1 MLSGKDKRRFKRYRL
16 KSGFHLSIGGNS
28 FQANTID
35 YSLGG
40 IGLSIENRPPVTSGS
55 VIDLKLEDLNLNI
68 DGTIVWS
75 EKANSHLRVGIERRS
90 ISGFLKHYPLAD
102 IFLDLH
108 RSEKDG
114 IIEIKNGF
122 ISKKI
127 YMKNGD
133 MVFATSN
140 KEEDRLGEVLLKT
153 GRITADQYYQSV
165 DIIKKTGKRLGAALV
180 ELGYIKPEDLI
191 QAVRHQVEEIVLSL
205 FQWEDG
211 NFIFKEGPLLSD
223 EVITLKLSA
232 ANLIYRGIKRINNL
246 IHIKNALPPMDTI
259 LYYSTDPMNLF
270 QDINL
275 DNKDKDILSLI
286 DGKRNIHEIL
296 AISPLDNFQTM
307 KTLYALISTRI
318 IEIKE
323 KGLKEDETLEEITK
337 EPKIEVDSAFIEKV
351 EDLYKRIEI
360 TDYYGIFGIEK
371 WATMDKIKKAYY
383 KVAKEFHPDKHFY
396 LPSETLK
403 NKLNMIF
410 SQITD
415 AYKILS
421 DPKMRRE
428 YDQNLSIR
436 PAKIASNNLETAR
449 ARFKEGKDAFKKGA
463 YTEAAEL
470 FGQAAYLDSSVP
482 AYHFYHGLSLT
493 KNKKLGEAEKAIS
506 KALKIEPFNAD
517 YMAEV
522 GHIYL
527 QLGFNLRAKNT
538 FEKAIKLD
546 PANERAAEGLQKIK
560 NLSKT

>member
-40 IGLSIENRPPVTSGS
+40 IGLSIEDTPPITSGS
-55 VIDLKLEDLNLNI
+55 AINSHVEDLNLNI
-68 DGTIVWS
+68 NGTIVWS

-114 IIEIKNGF
+114 IIEIKNGL

-140 KEEDRLGEVLLKT
+140 KEEDRLGEVLLKA

-205 FQWEDG
+205 FQCEDG

-246 IHIKNALPPMDTI
+246 IHIKNALPLMDTI

-307 KTLYALISTRI
+307 KTLYALIRTRI

-351 EDLYKRIEI
+351 EDIYKRIEI

-428 YDQNLSIR
+428 YDHSLSIR
-436 PAKIASNNLETAR
+436 PAKIESNNVEIAR
-449 ARFKEGKDAFKKGA
+449 AKFKEGKDAFKKRA
-463 YTEAAEL
+463 YTESAEF
-470 FGQAAYLDSSVP
+470 FGQAAYLDSSV
-482 AYHFYHGLSLT
+482 ADYHFYLCLSLT

-517 YMAEV
+517 YMAEL

>member
-1 MLSGKDKRRFKRYRL
+1 MLSDKDRRRFKRYRL

-40 IGLSIENRPPVTSGS
+40 IGLSIEDTPPITSGS
-55 VIDLKLEDLNLNI
+55 AINLHVEDLNLNI
-68 DGTIVWS
+68 DGKIVWS
-75 EKANSHLRVGIERRS
+75 EQVNSRLRVGIERAS
-90 ISGFLKHYPLAD
+90 ISGFLKHYLLPD

-114 IIEIKNGF
+114 TLDIRNGSIIKR
-122 ISKKI
+122 I
-127 YMKNGD
+127 YIKNGD

-140 KEEDRLGEVLLKT
+140 KEEDRLGEVMLKA
-153 GRITADQYYQSV
+153 GRLTIDQYYQSV
-165 DIIKKTGKRLGAALV
+165 DIMKKTGKRQGAALV
-180 ELGYIKPEDLI
+180 ELGYLKPEDVI
-191 QAVRHQVEEIVLSL
+191 WIVRHQVEEIILSL

-211 NFIFKEGPLLSD
+211 NFIFKEGPLPSD
-223 EVITLKLSA
+223 EVIILKLSA
-232 ANLIYRGIKRINNL
+232 ANHIYRGIKRINSL
-246 IHIKNALPPMDTI
+246 THIKNAMPTKDTI

-296 AISPLDNFQTM
+296 SISPLDNFQTM
-307 KTLYALISTRI
+307 KTLYALLSTRI
-318 IEIKE
+318 IELKE
-323 KGLKEDETLEEITK
+323 KGLTEDKTYEEIMK
-337 EPKIEVDSAFIEKV
+337 EPEIKVDSAFIEKV

-436 PAKIASNNLETAR
+436 PAKIASNNMETAR

-493 KNKKLGEAEKAIS
+493 KNKKLGEAEKAIC
-506 KALKIEPFNAD
+506 KELMI
-517 YMAEV
+517 
-522 GHIYL
+522 
-527 QLGFNLRAKNT
+527 
-538 FEKAIKLD
+538 
-546 PANERAAEGLQKIK
+546 
-560 NLSKT
+560 

>member
-1 MLSGKDKRRFKRYRL
+1 MLSDKDRRRFKRYRL

-40 IGLSIENRPPVTSGS
+40 IGLSIENTPPVTPGS
-55 VIDLKLEDLNLNI
+55 VIDLKVEDLNLNI
-68 DGTIVWS
+68 DGKIVWS
-75 EKANSHLRVGIERRS
+75 GQVNSHLRVGIEGQS
-90 ISGFLKHYPLAD
+90 ISGFLKHYLLAD
-102 IFLDLH
+102 IFLDMH

-114 IIEIKNGF
+114 ILEIRNGST
-122 ISKKI
+122 SKRI

-133 MVFATSN
+133 MIFATSN
-140 KEEDRLGEVLLKT
+140 KEEDRLAEVMLKA
-153 GRITADQYYQSV
+153 GRLTIDQYYQSV
-165 DIIKKTGKRLGAALV
+165 DIMKKTGKRQGAALV
-180 ELGYIKPEDLI
+180 ELGYLKPEDVI
-191 QAVRHQVEEIVLSL
+191 WIVRHQVEEIILSL

-211 NFIFKEGPLLSD
+211 KFVFMEGPLPSD
-223 EVITLKLSA
+223 EVITLKLST
-232 ANLIYRGIKRINNL
+232 ANLIYRGIKRINSL
-246 IHIKNALPPMDTI
+246 THIKNAMPTKDTI

-296 AISPLDNFQTM
+296 SISPLDNFQTM
-307 KTLYALISTRI
+307 KTLYALICTRI
-318 IEIKE
+318 IELKG
-323 KGLKEDETLEEITK
+323 KGLTEDNTFEEIKK
-337 EPKIEVDSAFIEKV
+337 EPKIKVDSAFIEKV
-351 EDLYKRIEI
+351 EDFHKKLEF
-360 TDYYGIFGIEK
+360 TDYYSILGIEK
-371 WATMDKIKKAYY
+371 WATLDKIKKAYY
-383 KVAKEFHPDKHFY
+383 KAAKEFHPDKHLY

-403 NKLNMIF
+403 PKLNMIF

-428 YDQNLSIR
+428 YDRSLSNR
-436 PAKIASNNLETAR
+436 PAKIGSNKLEIAR

>member
-1 MLSGKDKRRFKRYRL
+1 MLSDKDRRRFKRYRL
-16 KSGFHLSIGGNS
+16 KSGFRLSIGGNS

-40 IGLSIENRPPVTSGS
+40 IGLSIENTPPVTSGS
-55 VIDLKLEDLNLNI
+55 VIDLKVEDLDLNI
-68 DGTIVWS
+68 NGTIVWS

-114 IIEIKNGF
+114 IIEIKNGL

-140 KEEDRLGEVLLKT
+140 KEEDRLGEVLLKA

-211 NFIFKEGPLLSD
+211 DFKFTESPLPSD

-270 QDINL
+270 QYINL
-275 DNKDKDILSLI
+275 DKRDKDIFSLI
-286 DGKRNIHEIL
+286 DGKRNIQEIFS
-296 AISPLDNFQTM
+296 ISSLDNFQTM

-318 IEIKE
+318 IDLKG

-351 EDLYKRIEI
+351 EDFYKMYKF
-360 TDYYGIFGIEK
+360 TDHYSILGIEK
-371 WATMDKIKKAYY
+371 WAPHDKIKKAYY
-383 KVAKEFHPDKHFY
+383 KAAKEFHPDRHLY
-396 LPSETLK
+396 LPSETFK

-410 SQITD
+410 SQITE
-415 AYKILS
+415 AYKTLS
-421 DPKMRRE
+421 DSKMRRK
-428 YDQNLSIR
+428 YDHSLSIR
-436 PAKIASNNLETAR
+436 PAKIESNNVEIAR
-449 ARFKEGKDAFKKGA
+449 ARFKEGKDAFKKRA
-463 YTEAAEL
+463 YTESAEL

-482 AYHFYHGLSLT
+482 DYHFYLGLSLT
-493 KNKKLGEAEKAIS
+493 KNKKLSEAEKAIS
-506 KALKIEPFNAD
+506 KALKIEPFNAY
-517 YMAEV
+517 YMAEL

-538 FEKAIKLD
+538 FEKAIKFD

>member
-1 MLSGKDKRRFKRYRL
+1 MLSDKDRRRFKRYRL

-40 IGLSIENRPPVTSGS
+40 IGLSIENTLPVTPGS
-55 VIDLKLEDLNLNI
+55 VIDLKVEDLNLNI
-68 DGTIVWS
+68 DGKIVWS
-75 EKANSHLRVGIERRS
+75 GQVNSHLRVGIERQS
-90 ISGFLKHYPLAD
+90 ISGFLKHYLLAD

-114 IIEIKNGF
+114 ILEIRNGST
-122 ISKKI
+122 SKRI

-133 MVFATSN
+133 MIFATSN
-140 KEEDRLGEVLLKT
+140 KEEDRLAEVMLKA
-153 GRITADQYYQSV
+153 GRLTINQYYQSV
-165 DIIKKTGKRLGAALV
+165 DIMKKTGKRQGAALV
-180 ELGYIKPEDLI
+180 ELGYLKPEDVI
-191 QAVRHQVEEIVLSL
+191 WIVRHQVEEIILSL

-211 NFIFKEGPLLSD
+211 KFVFIEGPLPSD

-232 ANLIYRGIKRINNL
+232 ANLIYRGIKRINSL
-246 IHIKNALPPMDTI
+246 THIKNAMPTKDTI

-286 DGKRNIHEIL
+286 NSKRNIHEIL
-296 AISPLDNFQTM
+296 SISPLDNFQTM
-307 KTLYALISTRI
+307 KTLYALLSTRI
-318 IEIKE
+318 IELKE
-323 KGLKEDETLEEITK
+323 KGLTEDKTYEEIMK
-337 EPKIEVDSAFIEKV
+337 EPEIEVDSAFIEKV

-360 TDYYGIFGIEK
+360 TDYYSILGIEK
-371 WATMDKIKKAYY
+371 WATLDKIKKAYY
-383 KVAKEFHPDKHFY
+383 KDAKEFHPDKHLY
-396 LPSETLK
+396 LPSESLK
-403 NKLNMIF
+403 PKLNMIF
-410 SQITD
+410 SQITE

-428 YDQNLSIR
+428 YDRSLSNR
-436 PAKIASNNLETAR
+436 PAKIESNKLEIAR

-506 KALKIEPFNAD
+506 KALKIDPFNAD

-546 PANERAAEGLQKIK
+546 PANERAAEGLLKIK

>member
-90 ISGFLKHYPLAD
+90 ISGLLKHYPLAD

-114 IIEIKNGF
+114 IIEIKNGL

-140 KEEDRLGEVLLKT
+140 KEEDRLGEVLLKA

-165 DIIKKTGKRLGAALV
+165 DIIKKTGKRLGAVLV

-246 IHIKNALPPMDTI
+246 IHIKNAMPAKDTI
-259 LYYSTDPMNLF
+259 LYSSTDPINLF

-323 KGLKEDETLEEITK
+323 KGLKEDETFEEITK

-449 ARFKEGKDAFKKGA
+449 ARFKEDKEAFKKGA
-463 YTEAAEL
+463 HTEAAEL

-493 KNKKLGEAEKAIS
+493 KNKKLVEAEKAIS
-506 KALKIEPFNAD
+506 KALKIDPFNAD
-517 YMAEV
+517 YMAEL

-538 FEKAIKLD
+538 FEKAIKFD
-546 PANERAAEGLQKIK
+546 PANERAAEGLQKIR